1 MSFYVE
7 ESLKYMVDLL
17 LFKIQGFL
25 IVYVMQRKKN
35 YMVDREIKDGLYVIF
50 FDVVFL
56 FNLYNLLFYIF
67 IVKVVENMILGE
79 GKFKILV
86 D

>member
-1 MSFYVE
+1 
-7 ESLKYMVDLL
+7 MVDS
-17 LFKIQGFL
+17 
-25 IVYVMQRKKN
+25 
-35 YMVDREIKDGLYVIF
+35 EIKDGLYVIF

-67 IVKVVENMILGE
+67 IVEVVENMILGE

>member
-7 ESLKYMVDLL
+7 ESLKYLVDLM
-17 LFKIQGFL
+17 LFKIQGLL

-35 YMVDREIKDGLYVIF
+35 YIVDSEIKEGLYVIF

-56 FNLYNLLFYIF
+56 FNLYNLFFYIF
-67 IVKVVENMILGE
+67 IVEVVENMILGE